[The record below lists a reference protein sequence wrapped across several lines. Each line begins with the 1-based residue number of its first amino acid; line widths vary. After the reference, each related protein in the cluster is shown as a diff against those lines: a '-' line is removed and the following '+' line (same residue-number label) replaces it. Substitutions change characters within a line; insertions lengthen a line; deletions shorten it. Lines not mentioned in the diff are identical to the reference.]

1 MKKKILIITE
11 RRADYSKFKPIL
23 NEIKKSSKLDYFLI
37 VTGSHLLKEHGL
49 TINEIKKDGFTI
61 HYKFQMYDK
70 KKKDTGKEMV
80 DSLGR
85 CILKL
90 SPKIE
95 QLKPHII
102 LSGFDLGSN
111 LAVALVGAHMN
122 IPVIHVEGGEIT
134 GTIDDPIRH
143 AISRFAHIHCV
154 TNSTA
159 SDRLIKMG
167 EDPKSIHI
175 VGNTSLDAIKTVPI
189 ISKKKLED
197 EFEIDLSKPLAIVIQ
212 HTVTS
217 EIDSVERN
225 IQITLDAIK
234 ELKIQTILI
243 HGNADAGSQKISK
256 IIKNSKIKQYTTLSF
271 KKYVNLLKHSSVL
284 IGNSSSGI
292 MESPFLHLPSVNIG
306 TRQSGRLQSI
316 CTINVDYKKNEIKSA
331 ITKAISNKYFQRKCK
346 IAKSLYGQGNS
357 AQKII
362 KILEKLDLQKIS
374 IQKKLSY

>member
-1 MKKKILIITE
+1 MKKNILIITE

-23 NEIKKSSKLDYFLI
+23 NEIKKSNKLDYFLI
-37 VTGSHLLKEHGL
+37 VTGSHLLKEYGL

-61 HYKFQMYDK
+61 HSKFQMYDK
-70 KKKDTGKEMV
+70 KKKDTGREMV

-90 SPKIE
+90 SQKIE

-122 IPVIHVEGGEIT
+122 IPVVHVEGGEIT

-143 AISRFAHIHCV
+143 AISRFAHIHFV

-175 VGNTSLDAIKTVPI
+175 VGNTSIDSIKTVPI

-197 EFEIDLSKPLAIVIQ
+197 EFKINLAEPLVIVIQ

-217 EIDSVERN
+217 EVHSVEKN
-225 IQITLDAIK
+225 IQKTLNAIK
-234 ELKIQTILI
+234 ELKIQAILI
-243 HGNADAGSQKISK
+243 HGNADAGSQKIFK
-256 IIKNSKIKQYTTLSF
+256 IIKKTEIKQYSTLSF
-271 KKYVNLLKHSSVL
+271 EKYVNLLKYSSALV
-284 IGNSSSGI
+284 GNSSSGI
-292 MESPFLHLPSVNIG
+292 MESPFLHVPSVNIG

-316 CTINVDYKKNEIKSA
+316 CTINVDYDKNEIKSA
-331 ITKAISNKYFQRKCK
+331 ITKAISNKYFQRKCN
-346 IAKSLYGQGNS
+346 IEKSLYGEGDS
-357 AQKII
+357 AKKII
-362 KILEKLDLQKIS
+362 KILEKLNLQKVS
-374 IQKKLSY
+374 IQKKISY

>member
-1 MKKKILIITE
+1 MKKNILIITE

-23 NEIKKSSKLDYFLI
+23 NEIKKSKKLDYFLI
-37 VTGSHLLKEHGL
+37 VTGSHLLKEYGL

-61 HYKFQMYDK
+61 HSKFQMYDK

-90 SPKIE
+90 SQKIE

-122 IPVIHVEGGEIT
+122 IPVVHVEGGEIT

-143 AISRFAHIHCV
+143 AISRFAHIHFV

-175 VGNTSLDAIKTVPI
+175 VGNTSIDSIKTVPI

-197 EFEIDLSKPLAIVIQ
+197 EFEINLSEPLAIVIQ

-217 EIDSVERN
+217 EVHSVEKN
-225 IQITLDAIK
+225 IQKTLNAIK

-243 HGNADAGSQKISK
+243 HGNADAGSQKIFK
-256 IIKNSKIKQYTTLSF
+256 IIKNSEIKQYPTLSF
-271 KKYVNLLKHSSVL
+271 EKYVNLLKHSSVL
-284 IGNSSSGI
+284 VGNSSSGI

-316 CTINVDYKKNEIKSA
+316 CTINVDYEKNEIKSA
-331 ITKAISNKYFQRKCK
+331 ITKAISNKYFQHKCN
-346 IAKSLYGQGNS
+346 IEKSLYGQGDS
-357 AQKII
+357 AKKII
-362 KILEKLDLQKIS
+362 KILEKLNLQKIS
-374 IQKKLSY
+374 IQKKISY